1 MVKMGLEIHQRLAC
15 NKLFC
20 SCPSELAE
28 PEAKPDLVI
37 RRRLHPVLS
46 EMGET
51 DQTAKEE
58 FGKGRTFVY
67 HAFNR
72 SNCLVE
78 MDEEPPHALNP
89 EALSI
94 ALELAQHLNMRT
106 ADELHVMRKMVI
118 DGSNTSG
125 FQRTAIAAFD
135 GKLETSQGPIG
146 IPLLAIEE
154 ESAGIIGT
162 LDTER
167 GTPEST
173 YRLDRLGIPLVEIT
187 TTPDIKSP
195 EHLMEVAEKLGTLM
209 RATGKVAR
217 GLGTIR
223 QDVNISTERGARV
236 EIKGA
241 QDLKMLPLLA
251 QNEVR
256 RQDGLVALMD
266 ELRTRFG
273 GKIILNCTGV
283 DVTEALA
290 STKSPLISKGLAS
303 GSSVFGLVLEKHAGL
318 IGRELQP
325 GRRYGTE
332 LSDYAK
338 TAGVKGIIHSDEDM
352 AKYSIT
358 GEEAAALKQ
367 LLGMKQ
373 GDAFV
378 LVVAPAEQAKAALAR
393 VLSRAK
399 MDFVPAETRR
409 ANQDGTTSYMR
420 PLPGKA
426 RLYPETD
433 VPPVRI
439 TKELLASVSRSEGLE
454 DKKARL
460 LKLLGNK
467 DMAERMLRSRN
478 LALFEQLAREGA
490 DPTLVASTLENTLV
504 SLRRE
509 GVAVAE
515 PEKLLPG
522 LFALYNKGAFVKAAI
537 PEILREMAKGKPL
550 ADAAKEY
557 SLLSGAGLE
566 AVAKELGYD
575 MKAIMSKYRTRVDPK
590 ELESVL
596 GKKKSGK
603 QAQADPKD

>member
-1 MVKMGLEIHQRLAC
+1 MVKIGLEIHQRLAC
-15 NKLFC
+15 GKLFC
-20 SCPSELAE
+20 ACPSDLAE

-46 EMGET
+46 EMGEI
-51 DQTAKEE
+51 DEASKAE
-58 FGKGRTFVY
+58 FGKGRTFAY
-67 HAFNR
+67 HAFR
-72 SNCLVE
+72 SSNCLVE
-78 MDEEPPHALNP
+78 IDEEPPHNINPDAL
-89 EALSI
+89 AI
-94 ALELAQHLNMRT
+94 ALELAQHLDMKT
-106 ADELHVMRKMVI
+106 VDELHIMRKMVI

-135 GKLETSQGPIG
+135 GRLETSQGPIG
-146 IPLLAIEE
+146 IPLLAVEE
-154 ESAGIIGT
+154 ESAGIVGS
-162 LDTER
+162 E
-167 GTPEST
+167 GSESA

-195 EHLMEVAEKLGTLM
+195 EHLLEVAEKIGMLM

-251 QNEVR
+251 QNEVK
-256 RQDGLVALMD
+256 RQDGLIAIMD
-266 ELRTRFG
+266 ELRTRFK
-273 GKIILNCTGV
+273 GKVILNCMPV
-283 DVTEALA
+283 DVTDALA

-303 GSSVFGLVLEKHAGL
+303 GASVFGLVLEKHAGL
-318 IGRELQP
+318 IGREIQP

-358 GEEAAALKQ
+358 GEEAAALRQ
-367 LLGMKQ
+367 SLGMKQ

-378 LVVAPAEQAKAALAR
+378 LVVAPAEQAKAALAKA
-393 VLSRAK
+393 LERAK
-399 MDFVPAETRR
+399 MDFIPAETRR

-439 TKELLASVSRSEGLE
+439 TKELLASVSKGEGLE

-460 LKLLGNK
+460 LKLLGNAE
-467 DMAERMLRSRN
+467 MADRMLRSRN
-478 LALFEQLAREGA
+478 LALFEGLVKDGA
-490 DPTLVASTLENTLV
+490 DPTLVANTLESTLV

-509 GVAVAE
+509 GAE
-515 PEKLLPG
+515 VRDPNAMLPG
-522 LFALYNKGAFVKAAI
+522 LFALHAKGAFVKAAI
-537 PEILREMAKGKPL
+537 PDILREIAGGKAL
-550 ADAAKEY
+550 ADAVKDYSIISGKE
-557 SLLSGAGLE
+557 LE
-566 AVAKELGYD
+566 KIAKELGFD
-575 MKAIMSKYRTRVDPK
+575 MKAIMSKYRTRIDPK
-590 ELESVL
+590 ELESIL
-596 GKKKSGK
+596 RKKKQENK
-603 QAQADPKD
+603 E

>member
-15 NKLFC
+15 GKLFC

-28 PEAKPDLVI
+28 PEAKPDLVLK
-37 RRRLHPVLS
+37 RRLHPVLS
-46 EMGET
+46 EMGEI
-51 DQTAKEE
+51 DEASKAE
-58 FGKGRTFVY
+58 FGKGRTFSY
-67 HAFNR
+67 HAFNK

-78 MDEEPPHALNP
+78 IDEEPPHALNP
-89 EALSI
+89 EALAI
-94 ALELAQHLNMRT
+94 ALELAQHLNMKT
-106 ADELHVMRKMVI
+106 VDELHIMRKMVI

-135 GKLETSQGPIG
+135 GTLETSKGLIG
-146 IPLLAIEE
+146 IPLLAVEE
-154 ESAGIIGT
+154 ESAGIMGT
-162 LDTER
+162 E
-167 GTPEST
+167 GSEAAF
-173 YRLDRLGIPLVEIT
+173 RLDRLGIPLVEVS

-195 EHLMEVAEKLGTLM
+195 EHLLEVAEKLGMIM

-256 RQDGLVALMD
+256 RQDALVAIMD
-266 ELRTRFG
+266 ELKTRFG
-273 GKIILNCTGV
+273 AKIVLNCKAV
-283 DVTEALA
+283 DVTDAFA
-290 STKSPLISKGLAS
+290 STKSQLVSKGLAS
-303 GSSVFGLVLEKHAGL
+303 GASVLGVVLEKHAGL
-318 IGRELQP
+318 IGRETQP
-325 GRRYGTE
+325 NRRYGTE

-338 TAGVKGIIHSDEDM
+338 SAGVKGIIHSDEDM
-352 AKYSIT
+352 GKYSISAD
-358 GEEAAALKQ
+358 ELAALKQ
-367 LLGMKQ
+367 SLGMKQ

-378 LVVAPAEQAKAALAR
+378 LVVAPAEQARAALAR
-393 VLSRAK
+393 VLERAR
-399 MDFVPAETRR
+399 MDFIPPETRR

-439 TKELLASVSRSEGLE
+439 TKELLSSVSKGEALE

-460 LKLLGNK
+460 LKLLGNAE
-467 DMAERMLRSRN
+467 MAERMLRSRN
-478 LALFEQLAREGA
+478 LALFERLVKDGA
-490 DPTLVASTLENTLV
+490 EPTLAASTLESTLV

-509 GVAVAE
+509 GVVLE
-515 PEKLLPG
+515 PDKALPE

-537 PEILREMAKGKPL
+537 PDILKDVAKGRPL
-550 ADAAKEY
+550 SDAAKDY
-557 SLLSGAGLE
+557 SVISGKELE
-566 AVAKELGYD
+566 KIVKELGSD

-590 ELESVL
+590 ELDKL
-596 GKKKSGK
+596 IKK
-603 QAQADPKD
+603 